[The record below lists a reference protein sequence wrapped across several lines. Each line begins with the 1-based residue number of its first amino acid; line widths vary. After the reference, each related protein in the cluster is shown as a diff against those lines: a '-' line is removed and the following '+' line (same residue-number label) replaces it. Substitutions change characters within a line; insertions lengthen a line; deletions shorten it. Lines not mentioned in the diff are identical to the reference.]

1 MDDKD
6 LIKQFLKGDQSAFDQ
21 LVLRHQAKV
30 RMFIFNATKNEADT
44 DDIAQ
49 DVFLKVYKQLH
60 RFRGDSSFPTWIYR
74 ISSNM
79 ITDYFRRRKYRD
91 YLSLDQVAE
100 PVDTDDIP
108 GSWDQRSWLLSRLPR
123 LTKTEHQ
130 VVILHSLQ
138 DLPMATVAEIIGTSQ
153 NVVKVS
159 YHRAKK
165 KLKGWLTDD

>member
-1 MDDKD
+1 M
-6 LIKQFLKGDQSAFDQ
+6 IKQFLRGDQSAFDE

-44 DDIAQ
+44 DDLAQ
-49 DVFLKVYKQLH
+49 DVFLKIYKQLH
-60 RFRGDSSFPTWIYR
+60 RFRGDSSFTTWIYR

-79 ITDYFRRRKYRD
+79 ITDHFRRRKFRD
-91 YLSLDQVAE
+91 HLPLGQVPE
-100 PVDTDDIP
+100 PVDTAEIP
-108 GSWDQRSWLLSRLPR
+108 GNWDQRGWLLSRLPR

-165 KLKGWLTDD
+165 KLKAWVTDD